1 MTEKSLNEIHSN
13 MITDVNK
20 VGAEIEAIY
29 VCKCNWNDGCDC
41 RKPEPGMI
49 FNAQYDHDINLS
61 KTYFIGDDQRDIEA
75 AKRANCKPFLIGEN
89 DRLDDVVKTL
99 LGN

>member
-1 MTEKSLNEIHSN
+1 MFCEIGS
-13 MITDVNK
+13 ISVNTG
-20 VGAEIEAIY
+20 VAPALIIDEIEAIY

-49 FNAQYDHDINLS
+49 FDAQYDHDINLS
-61 KTYFIGDDQRDIEA
+61 KTYFIGDDKRDMEA
-75 AKRANCKPFLIGEN
+75 AKRAACKQFLIGEN
-89 DRLDDVVKTL
+89 DRLDDVIKTL